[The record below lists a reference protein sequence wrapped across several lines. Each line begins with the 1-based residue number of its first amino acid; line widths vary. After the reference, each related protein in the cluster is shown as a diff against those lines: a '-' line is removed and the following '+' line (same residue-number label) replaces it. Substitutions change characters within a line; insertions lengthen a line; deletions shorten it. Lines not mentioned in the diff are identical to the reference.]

1 MSASAE
7 DARRPMAGTGAARRA
22 APTARAAAPR
32 AAQPADPSASRGG
45 SAPFPESLLNVLRV
59 GIVMIDAHG
68 RVVLW
73 SPTTTEI
80 LGWPDSLA
88 IGRHLSDFFPEGHDP
103 GGIAIY
109 RALLRDGLWRGILPM
124 RHLDGATVELEGR
137 ATLLRDP
144 DRTPFILANLVE
156 TSRIRAVEQDL
167 AALDGLFTA
176 SPLGI
181 ALFDT
186 DLRYLRINDAL
197 ARLSGVHPDDV
208 VGKTVLE
215 VLPEHMSREIHE
227 IQRQV
232 LRTGRSVIDLVMPS
246 PDRSGARSL
255 SFGRLTDR
263 GGRPLGVG
271 CTVIDITERRE
282 ALEKIEHARQRLSL
296 LDDIGL
302 ALADLLDVRR
312 ISEVLAQVLVPRFAD
327 YSGVML
333 LDEVINGGELPSRA
347 RMASAPL
354 RQTGVA
360 AKEFTPAVERMLRAG
375 QDIAF
380 EPGSIF
386 GRVLLSGYPYLVGS
400 ERELAET
407 TYRDDPKVRAAIE
420 LGIHSLMVLP
430 LRARGTVLGLLVVS
444 RSGRR
449 TPFNG
454 EDLALAGEVAA
465 RASVSLDNARL
476 YARERDS
483 AVMLQRSLLPQRVPE
498 PPGVQVGYRY
508 VPASTGAEAG
518 GDWFDVIPLG
528 DGRVAFVIGDVIG
541 HGLQAAATMG
551 RLRTA
556 VRTLAGV
563 GLPPAALLRHL
574 NELGDDLAPAPDEL
588 LMATC
593 IYAIYDPAERS
604 CVLANA
610 GHPPP
615 LLLARGPHTGLWR
628 ARTLHLPEGMPLGLE
643 DARFEE
649 RRIDMPDGAIL
660 VLYTDGLI
668 ERRGSDID
676 EGLER
681 MRTVLGRTTG
691 DTPPLEDLCDRV
703 LTALTPDGTGTVT
716 GTGAQ
721 PPADTTRDRAA
732 AMPAPVP
739 RQGAEDDIAL
749 LAARLG
755 GLPGETSVSW
765 SFPARNVAAY
775 RARSLVRHTLRDWG
789 LEQLTEPAVL
799 VVSELVTNAVRH
811 ARGPVGVRL
820 VRGTRLLVEVSDSL
834 PDPPRARDAAPDD
847 EGGRGLALVAR
858 TAQRWGTR
866 REPHG
871 KTIWLELPLPPG
883 PTAP

>member
-1 MSASAE
+1 MSGSAE
-7 DARRPMAGTGAARRA
+7 QAPGPTAEAAAARRA
-22 APTARAAAPR
+22 VGAARAAAPR
-32 AAQPADPSASRGG
+32 SAQPPDPAARGAG
-45 SAPFPESLLNVLRV
+45 PPPLPESLLDVLRV

-68 RVVLW
+68 RIVLW

-80 LGWPDSLA
+80 LGWPDSLV

-103 GGIAIY
+103 GGVAIY
-109 RALLRDGLWRGILPM
+109 RALLRRGFWRGILPL
-124 RHLDGATVELEGR
+124 RHMEGVTVELEGR

-156 TSRIRAVEQDL
+156 TSRIRAIEQDL
-167 AALDGLFTA
+167 AALDSLFAT

-197 ARLSGVHPDDV
+197 SRLSGVHPDDV
-208 VGKTVLE
+208 AGKTVLD
-215 VLPEHMSREIHE
+215 VLPDHMAREIYE

-246 PDRSGARSL
+246 PDRTGARSL

-263 GGRPLGVG
+263 GGRTLGVG

-296 LDDIGL
+296 LDDVGL

-333 LDEVINGGELPSRA
+333 LDEVISGGELPSRQRLA
-347 RMASAPL
+347 ATTL

-360 AKEFTPAVERMLRAG
+360 AKQFTPAVERMLRSG
-375 QDIAF
+375 QDVEF
-380 EPGSIF
+380 GTESIF
-386 GRVLLSGYPYLVGS
+386 RRVLLSGFPYLVGS
-400 ERELAET
+400 ERELRET
-407 TYRDDPKVRAAIE
+407 TYRDDPKVQAAIE

-430 LRARGTVLGLLVVS
+430 LRARGTVLGLLVIS

-449 TPFNG
+449 APFNG

-476 YARERDS
+476 YARERES
-483 AVMLQRSLLPQRVPE
+483 AVMLQRSLLPQRVPA

-508 VPASTGAEAG
+508 VPAATGAEAG

-541 HGLQAAATMG
+541 HGLNAAATMG

-556 VRTLAGV
+556 VRTLAGM

-610 GHPPP
+610 GHLPP
-615 LLLARGPHTGLWR
+615 LLLTRGPHTGLWR
-628 ARTLHLPEGMPLGLE
+628 ARAVHLPEGMPLGLE

-649 RRIDMPDGAIL
+649 RRIDVPDGAIL

-668 ERRGSDID
+668 ERRGADITD
-676 EGLER
+676 GLEQ

-691 DTPPLEDLCDRV
+691 DVPPLEELCDRV
-703 LTALTPDGTGTVT
+703 LSALAPGGGDP
-716 GTGAQ
+716 APQ
-721 PPADTTRDRAA
+721 PAGTTRGRAA
-732 AMPAPVP
+732 AMPAPAP
-739 RQGAEDDIAL
+739 PEQGAEDDIAL

-755 GLPGETSVSW
+755 GLPGQTSASW
-765 SFPARNVAAY
+765 SFPARNASAY
-775 RARSLVRHTLRDWG
+775 RARSLVRRTLRDWG

-820 VRGTRLLVEVSDSL
+820 VRGARLLVEVSDSL
-834 PDPPRARDAAPDD
+834 PDPPQARDAAPDD

-871 KTIWLELPLPPG
+871 KTIWLELPLPP
-883 PTAP
+883 AA